1 MTDGLISKFQRIG
14 KTNFTK
20 LNNQLNVI
28 QDKISNLSSKNL
40 GNIKAVKVN
49 TDDLSGD
56 SSSLNVDDFLS
67 TIETAKKRAQ

>member
-28 QDKISNLSSKNL
+28 HDKIANLSSKNL
-40 GNIKAVKVN
+40 GNIKAIKVN